1 MTKESSPIGTEIIRL
16 KHPKFKD
23 FKYYYGTVK
32 LGNPDELN
40 VHVDS
45 KVRCT
50 YEFFTID
57 DPNKIDTKDVD
68 FTKLLGDIIVDIVTD
83 EIEADDRANN
93 TE

>member
-1 MTKESSPIGTEIIRL
+1 MTKEKSPIETEIIRL

-32 LGNPDELN
+32 LGNPDDIASDN
-40 VHVDS
+40 V
-45 KVRCT
+45 VRCT
-50 YEFFTID
+50 YEFFTVD